1 MTGRNESDDA
11 VPSAS
16 PTTPTPESGEG
27 KGTGE
32 GERPGETEDA
42 ALFDAGGK
50 VDRDAIYRQHETRS
64 DDDTPVQ
71 VRLELTR
78 DLKKRLDRYLV
89 DRIPFMS
96 RTALQR
102 LIDEDAVTV
111 NGRRPK
117 ASTRLRLG
125 DVVEAVLPPPPSN
138 EIPPENIPLDVLFED
153 DHLIVLNKQ
162 PDIIAHPARA
172 MKSGTIVNA
181 LSWRFRH
188 ETSGGLS
195 SVGEEFARPGVV
207 HRLDRFTSGAMVAA
221 KTDTA
226 HWRLG
231 HQFQAR
237 TVDKRYLAIVHGV
250 VRRDQDLIDLPLG
263 RHPRIFDRY
272 AVRHDEAGKEART
285 IYRVR
290 ERYDGFTL
298 VELQLLTGRTHQ
310 IRIHLSEIG
319 HPIVGDDYYGGRKL
333 PRRAVVPKRAEA
345 DGRSSDAPLMARQAL
360 HAARLEFDHP
370 IAGDRRIFEAPLWPD
385 IRGFL
390 DALREHREPVP
401 VESAEAIVDIDR
413 DVRED

>member
-1 MTGRNESDDA
+1 MTGRDESDDA
-11 VPSAS
+11 VPPAS
-16 PTTPTPESGEG
+16 PTTPTPGYGEG
-27 KGTGE
+27 KETGE

-237 TVDKRYLAIVHGV
+237 TVDKRYLAIVP
-250 VRRDQDLIDLPLG
+250 RRGASRSGPDRSSARASPQDLRPLRGFVTTRPARRRG
-263 RHPRIFDRY
+263 RSIASANGTTASRSSSSSSSPVAPIRSESTSRRSAIRSSATTTTVDGSSP
-272 AVRHDEAGKEART
+272 AGRWS
-285 IYRVR
+285 R
-290 ERYDGFTL
+290 
-298 VELQLLTGRTHQ
+298 
-310 IRIHLSEIG
+310 S
-319 HPIVGDDYYGGRKL
+319 
-333 PRRAVVPKRAEA
+333 VPKPTADRATP
-345 DGRSSDAPLMARQAL
+345 R
-360 HAARLEFDHP
+360 
-370 IAGDRRIFEAPLWPD
+370 
-385 IRGFL
+385 
-390 DALREHREPVP
+390 
-401 VESAEAIVDIDR
+401 
-413 DVRED
+413 

>member
-1 MTGRNESDDA
+1 MTDRDDSDDA
-11 VPSAS
+11 VPPAS
-16 PTTPTPESGEG
+16 PTPESSD
-27 KGTGE
+27 GTGD
-32 GERPGETEDA
+32 GDEDR
-42 ALFDAGGK
+42 LFDAGGK

-188 ETSGGLS
+188 ETSGGL
-195 SVGEEFARPGVV
+195 
-207 HRLDRFTSGAMVAA
+207 
-221 KTDTA
+221 
-226 HWRLG
+226 
-231 HQFQAR
+231 
-237 TVDKRYLAIVHGV
+237 
-250 VRRDQDLIDLPLG
+250 
-263 RHPRIFDRY
+263 
-272 AVRHDEAGKEART
+272 
-285 IYRVR
+285 
-290 ERYDGFTL
+290 
-298 VELQLLTGRTHQ
+298 
-310 IRIHLSEIG
+310 
-319 HPIVGDDYYGGRKL
+319 
-333 PRRAVVPKRAEA
+333 
-345 DGRSSDAPLMARQAL
+345 
-360 HAARLEFDHP
+360 
-370 IAGDRRIFEAPLWPD
+370 
-385 IRGFL
+385 
-390 DALREHREPVP
+390 
-401 VESAEAIVDIDR
+401 
-413 DVRED
+413 